1 MEVGPPPHRYG
12 MLTDM
17 ATWMAPGRVNLIGE
31 HTDYNGGFVLP
42 FALPLGVTARTTARD
57 DDVLQL
63 TSTAHDDP
71 VSVAL
76 TDLGPGA
83 VDGWAAY
90 GAGVAWAL
98 RSAGMEI
105 GGADVALDSDLPTGA
120 GLSSSAALECAV
132 AGALTELYEIELD
145 PSDHVRLCHRAE
157 NEFVGVPSG
166 ILDQSASVL
175 CRAGHALFLDARSL
189 DTRQVPLPL
198 SGQGLS
204 FLVIDTRV
212 HHALADGEYAARR
225 DECSRAAEALGVGSL
240 RDADLDDVERLPD
253 ELLRRRARHVLTE
266 NARVLRV
273 VELLEGGADVR
284 SIGALLIDSH
294 RSMRDDFEI
303 SCRELDIAVDT
314 AVAVGAHGA
323 RMTGGGFGGSA
334 IALVDESDADA
345 IGAAVER
352 AFAAADLAAPNVFAA
367 VPSDGARPI
376 S

>member
-1 MEVGPPPHRYG
+1 
-12 MLTDM
+12 M

-42 FALPLGVTARTTARD
+42 FALPLGVTARATARE
-57 DDVLQL
+57 DDVLHL
-63 TSTAHDDP
+63 TSTAHDEP
-71 VSVAL
+71 VAVSL
-76 TDLGPGA
+76 SDLEPGS

-98 RSAGMEI
+98 RSAGIEI
-105 GGADVALDSDLPTGA
+105 GGAEVALDSDLPTGA

-132 AGALTELYEIELD
+132 AGALTDLYDIDLD
-145 PSDHVRLCHRAE
+145 PSDHVSLCHRAE
-157 NEFVGVPSG
+157 NDFVGVPSG

-189 DTRQVPLPL
+189 ETRQVPLPL

-225 DECSRAAEALGVGSL
+225 KECSRAADALGVATL
-240 RDADLDDVERLPD
+240 RDAELADLERLPD

-284 SIGALLIDSH
+284 AIGALLVDSH

-303 SCRELDIAVDT
+303 SCRELDLAVDT
-314 AVAVGAHGA
+314 AVAAGAHGA

-334 IALVDESDADA
+334 IALVDESDAEE
-345 IGAAVER
+345 IRAAVEQ
-352 AFAAADLAAPNVFAA
+352 AFAAADLTAPNIFAA
-367 VPSDGARPI
+367 VPSDGARPVD
-376 S
+376 